1 MPIPLSG
8 SRIALSDLQ
17 REKRRRKRHRRKQ
30 QRKLLTEM
38 QKMKLGG
45 GEKPKVTW
53 SQIQLLTRNAKKLLI
68 EQEKPLTAS
77 FYFTALLS
85 LLFAPLPVAQG
96 VSFWAYV
103 PNPPIIQP
111 VGWLDREPIKV
122 LTNDSVRLG
131 GAQDSDARSSSSS
144 LINFEGRADSLP
156 ICLTLQ
162 GKVPYGC
169 FPTSYRTFLTDGP
182 DKANAGRRWVW
193 ELQIQTLGDKL
204 YRDNFTQVN
213 TIPITPCIQKYR
225 DKDQFWDSSLSKFP
239 AWLTC
244 GFPNAAAWY
253 EPRGRWMCLKF
264 GTTLIL
270 MTKERLIKIT

>member
-1 MPIPLSG
+1 M
-8 SRIALSDLQ
+8 
-17 REKRRRKRHRRKQ
+17 K
-30 QRKLLTEM
+30 
-38 QKMKLGG
+38 KMKLGG

-53 SQIQLLTRNAKKLLI
+53 SQIQLLTRDTKKLLI
-68 EQEKPLTAS
+68 EQGKPLTAS

-85 LLFAPLPVAQG
+85 LLCAPLPIAQG
-96 VSFWAYV
+96 VSYWAYV

-131 GAQDSDARSSSSS
+131 GAQDSNARRSSSS

-182 DKANAGRRWVW
+182 DKANADDALLE
-193 ELQIQTLGDKL
+193 ELVSLREHAVKELKKELKAYEAKACDHKICRMLKEEVLDCLHCKK
-204 YRDNFTQVN
+204 
-213 TIPITPCIQKYR
+213 ITPKCIREKYCYV
-225 DKDQFWDSSLSKFP
+225 DGQ
-239 AWLTC
+239 
-244 GFPNAAAWY
+244 
-253 EPRGRWMCLKF
+253 PRMALKF
-264 GTTLIL
+264 QSDSDLKNMVLVGDLVAVGLAILTFLVILIAACTYRQNRKL
-270 MTKERLIKIT
+270 LLK